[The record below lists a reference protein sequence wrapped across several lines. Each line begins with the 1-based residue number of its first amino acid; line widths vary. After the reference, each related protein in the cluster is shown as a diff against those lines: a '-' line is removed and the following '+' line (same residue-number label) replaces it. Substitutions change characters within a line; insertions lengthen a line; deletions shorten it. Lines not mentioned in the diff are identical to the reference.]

1 MDLFNLG
8 YDRNRYPAGQQD
20 FALLRK
26 GKMLYVDKT
35 AYIYE
40 LTRQNY
46 NYFLSRPRRFGKSL
60 LLSTIEAYFEGRKE
74 LFEGLAISELEKEWT
89 IHPVI
94 RIDLS
99 KGAYQSM
106 SNLYERIDVQLLFS
120 AEKLG
125 VSLEQQDITSRFQ
138 ELIKRSYE
146 KYNQTV
152 VVLIDEYDKPILDT
166 KYNAEHFHQGVHE
179 FMRGFY
185 GCLKGCAEYLR
196 FVMLTGITKVS
207 HVNIFSGLNN
217 LIDLSLQPWC
227 NALCGISE
235 SELQHYFA
243 EDIATFAKV
252 NNMQI
257 EEVKNQFKRYYDGYR
272 FAEYGENIYNPYSVV
287 LAFQNMKFADYWF
300 VSGTPNHLIQTLNNE
315 DFNFDGLEGYAAEQS
330 ELLGIATTDGNPVGL
345 LYQSG
350 YLTIKDYE
358 DDLYILGFPNKEVES
373 GFYDILLQVLYPTSS
388 ADGYSALNV
397 RKAAQRGMPQRLVEL
412 LDKGL
417 IDYNYNQHKDIDG
430 EAVLNSL
437 LYGLVHAL
445 GLNVQAE
452 YNISNGRIDMV
463 IETKRFI
470 YLFEFKVNKTAA
482 AAMRQI
488 AEVGYDD
495 HYKYDKRKLF
505 KIALNYNTAKRCI
518 DDVIIEE
525 VK

>member
-1 MDLFNLG
+1 MANPSNIFPDMDLFNLG

-20 FALLRK
+20 FASLRK
-26 GKMLYVDKT
+26 GNMLYVDKT

-60 LLSTIEAYFEGRKE
+60 LLSTIAAYFEGRRE
-74 LFEGLAISELEKEWT
+74 LFDGLAIADLEKEW
-89 IHPVI
+89 IAYPVI

-99 KGAYQSM
+99 QGEFNSRENAILELE
-106 SNLYERIDVQLLFS
+106 NQLQNN
-120 AEKLG
+120 AIRLG
-125 VSLEQQDITSRFQ
+125 IELTYHDIIGKFQ
-138 ELIKRSYE
+138 ELIQRAAKVSGC
-146 KYNQTV
+146 KV
-152 VVLIDEYDKPILDT
+152 VVLIDEYDKPILET
-166 KYNAEHFHQGVHE
+166 KYEAEETHKQMHT

-185 GCLKGCAEYLR
+185 GCLKGNAEHLR

-207 HVNIFSGLNN
+207 HVSIFSGLNN

-243 EDIATFAKV
+243 EDMATFAKV
-252 NNMQI
+252 NSMSI
-257 EEVKNQFKRYYDGYR
+257 EEVKDQFKRYYDGYR

-330 ELLGIATTDGNPVGL
+330 ELMGIATTDGNPVGL

-373 GFYDILLQVLYPTSS
+373 GFYDILTMDAIQTLTIF
-388 ADGYSALNV
+388 NTN
-397 RKAAQRGMPQRLVEL
+397 
-412 LDKGL
+412 L
-417 IDYNYNQHKDIDG
+417 IQ
-430 EAVLNSL
+430 
-437 LYGLVHAL
+437 
-445 GLNVQAE
+445 
-452 YNISNGRIDMV
+452 
-463 IETKRFI
+463 
-470 YLFEFKVNKTAA
+470 
-482 AAMRQI
+482 
-488 AEVGYDD
+488 
-495 HYKYDKRKLF
+495 
-505 KIALNYNTAKRCI
+505 
-518 DDVIIEE
+518 
-525 VK
+525 